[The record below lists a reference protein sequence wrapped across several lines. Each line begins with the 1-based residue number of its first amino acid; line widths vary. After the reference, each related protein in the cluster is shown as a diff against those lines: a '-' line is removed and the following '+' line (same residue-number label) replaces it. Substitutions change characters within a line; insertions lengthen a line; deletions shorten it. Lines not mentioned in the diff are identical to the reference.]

1 MDTVVRILEWIA
13 VEGEPMA
20 VTEKRLYLGK
30 DDRRKQLL
38 QAASA
43 LVEKHGWSVLSMSAL
58 AESTGVSRQL
68 IYQHF
73 PNLEALLSATSWA
86 IFVDTMEGTRDA
98 IMQHPNDLKAAIMAA
113 ELVTLD
119 MPVGRSD
126 ALWQLVAGMDLGMP
140 ELESIRTGIRDVII
154 GLWVPPVAKLKGL
167 DEENAKSLVWM
178 MIMAFWATRNMIR
191 DNVVSR
197 EVGLKQFH
205 NVIEALL

>member
-1 MDTVVRILEWIA
+1 
-13 VEGEPMA
+13 MA

-98 IMQHPNDLKAAIMAA
+98 ILQHPTDLKAAIMAA

-154 GLWVPPVAKLKGL
+154 GLWVPPVSKLKGL

-178 MIMAFWATRNMIR
+178 IIMAFWATRNMIR
-191 DNVVSR
+191 DKVVSR
-197 EVGLKQFH
+197 EVALKQFH
-205 NVIEALL
+205 NLIEALL

>member
-1 MDTVVRILEWIA
+1 MS
-13 VEGEPMA
+13 

-43 LVEKHGWSVLSMSAL
+43 LVEQHGWSALSMSSL

-98 IMQHPNDLKAAIMAA
+98 IMQHPTDLKAAIMAA

-140 ELESIRTGIRDVII
+140 ELESIRVGIRDVII
-154 GLWVPPVAKLKGL
+154 GLWVPSISKLKGL

-191 DNVVSR
+191 DKVVSR

-205 NVIEALL
+205 TVIEALL

>member
-1 MDTVVRILEWIA
+1 
-13 VEGEPMA
+13 MA
-20 VTEKRLYLGK
+20 ATEKRLYLGK

-43 LVEKHGWSVLSMSAL
+43 LVEKQGWSVLSMSAL

-86 IFVDTMEGTRDA
+86 IFVGTMDGTRDA
-98 IMQHPNDLKAAIMAA
+98 IMQHPTDLKAAIMAA

-119 MPVGRSD
+119 MPVGQGD

-140 ELESIRTGIRDVII
+140 ELESIRVGIRDVII
-154 GLWVPPVAKLKGL
+154 GLWVPPVRKLKGL

-191 DNVVSR
+191 DQVVSR

-205 NVIEALL
+205 NLIEALL

>member
-1 MDTVVRILEWIA
+1 
-13 VEGEPMA
+13 MA

-126 ALWQLVAGMDLGMP
+126 ALWQLVAGMNLGMP

-154 GLWVPPVAKLKGL
+154 GLWVPPIAKLKGL

-205 NVIEALL
+205 HVIEALL

>member
-1 MDTVVRILEWIA
+1 
-13 VEGEPMA
+13 MA

>member
-1 MDTVVRILEWIA
+1 
-13 VEGEPMA
+13 MA

-38 QAASA
+38 QAASS
-43 LVEKHGWSVLSMSAL
+43 LVEQHGWSVLSMSAL

-98 IMQHPNDLKAAIMAA
+98 IMKHPTDLKAAIMAA

-119 MPVGRSD
+119 MPVGQGD

-154 GLWVPPVAKLKGL
+154 NLWVPPIMKLKGL

-178 MIMAFWATRNMIR
+178 VIMAFWATRNMIR
-191 DNVVSR
+191 DRVVSR

-205 NVIEALL
+205 DLIEAVL